1 MAFDAGHDAG
11 HLWRVARWT
20 LACAPQEPPALAV
33 AAALTHDLVNV
44 PKDHP
49 ERALAS
55 ARSAEAA
62 GELLRGLGFG
72 PDEVR
77 SVALAVRDHSYSRG
91 AVPEH
96 DLGRALQ
103 DADRL
108 DALGAL
114 GVLRC
119 AAVGGALGRALFDP
133 ADPWAQA
140 RPLDDGVYSL
150 DHFFTKLLRLPGS
163 FHTPVGRAEA
173 GRRAGVMRAFLRDLG
188 RELDAPFSQPAALA

>member
-1 MAFDAGHDAG
+1 MAVDPGHDAG

-20 LACAPQEPPALAV
+20 LACAPQLAPALSV
-33 AAALTHDLVNV
+33 AAALTHDLVNL

-49 ERALAS
+49 DRAQAS

-62 GELLRGLGFG
+62 SAVLARLGFG
-72 PDEVR
+72 KDEVR
-77 SVALAVRDHSYSRG
+77 AVTLAVRDHSYSRG

-119 AAVGGALGRALFDP
+119 AAVGGALGRALLDP

-140 RPLDDGVYSL
+140 RPLDDRAYSL
-150 DHFFTKLLRLPGS
+150 DHVFTKLLRLPES
-163 FHTPVGRAEA
+163 FQTPIGRAEA
-173 GRRAGVMRAFLRDLG
+173 ERRAGVMRALLSDLG
-188 RELDAPFSQPAALA
+188 RELDAPFSQPATLP